1 MKRSPVTAL
10 NKALYTR
17 LKNIFKTPVYD
28 FVPVGK
34 KPPYIVLTDTQ
45 TQNWQTKTIEGAV
58 VSATIKIISD
68 YQGDKEVAE
77 LADKIILAINKASLE
92 LSDAWQI
99 VLFNLDSYCIERLET
114 QREATIIPVQPPN
127 FGVLSKDLAIA

>member
-114 QREATIIPVQPPN
+114 QREATIILR
-127 FGVLSKDLAIA
+127 FTIIDTKEG

>member
-58 VSATIKIISD
+58 VTATIKILSD

-114 QREATIIPVQPPN
+114 QREATIILR
-127 FGVLSKDLAIA
+127 FTIIDTKE

>member
-99 VLFNLDSYCIERLET
+99 VLFKLDSYCIERLET
-114 QREATIIPVQPPN
+114 QREATIILR
-127 FGVLSKDLAIA
+127 FTIIDTKE

>member
-58 VSATIKIISD
+58 VTATIKIISD

-114 QREATIIPVQPPN
+114 QREATIILR
-127 FGVLSKDLAIA
+127 FTIIDTKE

>member
-1 MKRSPVTAL
+1 M
-10 NKALYTR
+10 
-17 LKNIFKTPVYD
+17 
-28 FVPVGK
+28 
-34 KPPYIVLTDTQ
+34 LTDTQ

-114 QREATIIPVQPPN
+114 QREATIILR
-127 FGVLSKDLAIA
+127 FTIIDTKE

>member
-58 VSATIKIISD
+58 VSATINIISD

-114 QREATIIPVQPPN
+114 QREATIILR
-127 FGVLSKDLAIA
+127 FTIIDTKE

>member
-17 LKNIFKTPVYD
+17 RKNIFKTPVYD

-45 TQNWQTKTIEGAV
+45 AQNWQTKTIEGAV

-114 QREATIIPVQPPN
+114 QREATIILR
-127 FGVLSKDLAIA
+127 FTIIDTKE

>member
-58 VSATIKIISD
+58 VSATIKILSD

-114 QREATIIPVQPPN
+114 QREATIILR
-127 FGVLSKDLAIA
+127 FTIIDTKE

>member
-45 TQNWQTKTIEGAV
+45 AQNWQTKTIEGAV

-114 QREATIIPVQPPN
+114 QREATIILR
-127 FGVLSKDLAIA
+127 FTIIDTKE

>member
-10 NKALYTR
+10 NKAIYTR

-114 QREATIIPVQPPN
+114 QREATIILR
-127 FGVLSKDLAIA
+127 FTIIDTKE

>member
-1 MKRSPVTAL
+1 LKRSPVTAL

-114 QREATIIPVQPPN
+114 QREATIILR
-127 FGVLSKDLAIA
+127 FTIIDTKE

>member
-45 TQNWQTKTIEGAV
+45 AQNWQTKTTEGAV

-114 QREATIIPVQPPN
+114 QREATIILR
-127 FGVLSKDLAIA
+127 FTIIDTKE

>member
-68 YQGDKEVAE
+68 YQGDQEVAE

-114 QREATIIPVQPPN
+114 QREATIILR
-127 FGVLSKDLAIA
+127 FTIIDTKE

>member
-114 QREATIIPVQPPN
+114 QREATIILR
-127 FGVLSKDLAIA
+127 FTIIDTKE

>member
-34 KPPYIVLTDTQ
+34 KPPYIVLIDTQ

-58 VSATIKIISD
+58 VSATIKILSD

-114 QREATIIPVQPPN
+114 QREATIILR
-127 FGVLSKDLAIA
+127 FTIIDTKE

>member
-45 TQNWQTKTIEGAV
+45 AQNWQTKTIEGAV
-58 VSATIKIISD
+58 VSATIKILSD

-114 QREATIIPVQPPN
+114 QREATIILR
-127 FGVLSKDLAIA
+127 FTIIDTKE

>member
-114 QREATIIPVQPPN
+114 QREAIIILRFTIIDT
-127 FGVLSKDLAIA
+127 KE

>member
-58 VSATIKIISD
+58 VTATIKILSD

-99 VLFNLDSYCIERLET
+99 VLFKLDSYCIERLET
-114 QREATIIPVQPPN
+114 QREATIILR
-127 FGVLSKDLAIA
+127 FTIIDTKE

>member
-99 VLFNLDSYCIERLET
+99 VLFN
-114 QREATIIPVQPPN
+114 
-127 FGVLSKDLAIA
+127 

>member
-114 QREATIIPVQPPN
+114 QREATIKLRFTIIDT
-127 FGVLSKDLAIA
+127 KE

>member
-17 LKNIFKTPVYD
+17 LKNIFKIPVYD

-114 QREATIIPVQPPN
+114 QREATIILR
-127 FGVLSKDLAIA
+127 FTIIDTKE

>member
-45 TQNWQTKTIEGAV
+45 AQNWQTKTIEGAV

-68 YQGDKEVAE
+68 YQGGKEVAE

-114 QREATIIPVQPPN
+114 QREATIILR
-127 FGVLSKDLAIA
+127 FTIIDTKE